1 MSTKLDFVDICCD
14 HVDATDM
21 TAKRFR
27 PDVPFNSLPALP
39 PAADLESRAVLKAC
53 IPARAALAELNA
65 AAHLIPNAVI
75 LINTIPVLEARAS
88 SEIENIVTTTDRLF
102 RLAADETAQTDPATK
117 EALRYR
123 TALRDGY
130 DALSTR
136 PLSTNLAVHVCT
148 ILRGIDT
155 GVRRVPGT
163 ALRNQATGAVI
174 YTPPEGEARLRKLLA
189 NWERF
194 LHEAVDLDP
203 LVRLAVAH
211 YQFEAIH
218 PFEDG
223 NGRTGRILNLL
234 FLVEQKLLASP
245 VLYLSR
251 AIIRTKSEYYRLLL
265 EVTTDAGWEPWL
277 LYMLHAIDD
286 TARWTTAKITAIR
299 DLLRMTNDLVRER
312 APRVHSRE
320 LIDII
325 FEQPYCRIA
334 NVVNAGIAK
343 RQTASEY
350 LTKLSEIGVLTPVQ
364 SGRDKLFIHQ
374 ALLDLLA
381 SETHEVARYRKR

>member
-1 MSTKLDFVDICCD
+1 MP
-14 HVDATDM
+14 AQP
-21 TAKRFR
+21 FR
-27 PDVPFNSLPALP
+27 PDVPFNSLPQLP
-39 PAADLESRAVLKAC
+39 PAAELETRTVLKAC

-65 AAHLIPNAVI
+65 AAHLIPNPAI

-102 RLAADETAQTDPATK
+102 RLAADDTAQADPATK

-123 TALRDGY
+123 TALRRGY
-130 DALSTR
+130 EALASR
-136 PLSTNLAVHVCT
+136 PLGTILAVEVCT

-155 GVRRVPGT
+155 DIRRVPGT
-163 ALRNQATGAVI
+163 ALRNQATGAAV
-174 YTPPEGEARLRKLLA
+174 YTPPDGEARLRDLLA

-194 LHEAVDLDP
+194 LHDEARLDP
-203 LVRLAVAH
+203 LVRLAAAH

-223 NGRTGRILNLL
+223 NGRTGRILDLL
-234 FLVEQKLLASP
+234 FLVEQRLLDSP

-251 AIIRTKSEYYRLLL
+251 AIIRAKPDYYRLLL
-265 EVTTDAGWEPWL
+265 EVTTRDAWEPWL
-277 LYMLHAIDD
+277 LYTIDAIDE
-286 TARWTTAKITAIR
+286 TARWTTAKIAAIR
-299 DLLRMTNDLVRER
+299 SLLRAAGEFVRAR
-312 APRVHSRE
+312 APRAYSRE
-320 LIDII
+320 LMDVI

-334 NVVNAGIAK
+334 NVVEAGIAK

-350 LTKLSEIGVLTPVQ
+350 LGRLADIGVLTPVQ
-364 SGRDKLFIHQ
+364 SGRDKLFIHR

-381 SETHEVARYRKR
+381 SETHEVAGYG

>member
-1 MSTKLDFVDICCD
+1 MP
-14 HVDATDM
+14 AQQ
-21 TAKRFR
+21 FR
-27 PDVPFNSLPALP
+27 PDVPFNELP
-39 PAADLESRAVLKAC
+39 PLPPTGELESRAVLKAC

-65 AAHLIPNAVI
+65 AAHLIPNPAI

-123 TALRDGY
+123 TALRDGF

-148 ILRGIDT
+148 VLRGIDT
-155 GVRRVPGT
+155 GIRRVPGT
-163 ALRNQATGAVI
+163 ALRNQATGAVV
-174 YTPPEGEARLRKLLA
+174 YTPPTGEARLRKLLA

-194 LHEAVDLDP
+194 LHDAIELDP
-203 LVRLAVAH
+203 LVRLAAAH

-234 FLVEQKLLASP
+234 FLVEQQLLASP

-251 AIIRTKSEYYRLLL
+251 AIIRTKPEYYRLLL
-265 EVTTDAGWEPWL
+265 EVTTEEAWDAWL
-277 LYMLHAIDD
+277 VYMLRAIAE
-286 TARWTTAKITAIR
+286 TARWTTGKITAIR
-299 DLLRMTNDLVRER
+299 DLLRMTSDFVRVKEPR
-312 APRVHSRE
+312 AYSRE
-320 LIDII
+320 LIDVI

-350 LTKLSEIGVLTPVQ
+350 LTRLAEVGVLEPVQ
-364 SGRDKLFIHQ
+364 SGRDKLFINR

-381 SETHEVARYRKR
+381 SETHEVVEHRRA